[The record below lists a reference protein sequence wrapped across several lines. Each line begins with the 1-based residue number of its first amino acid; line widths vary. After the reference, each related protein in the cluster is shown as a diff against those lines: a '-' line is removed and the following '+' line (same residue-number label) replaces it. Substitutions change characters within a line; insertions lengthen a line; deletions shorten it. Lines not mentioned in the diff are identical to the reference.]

1 MLWPTDPSS
10 TLSKAAA
17 VDSLDPLDQDVSSS
31 NTDQA
36 SQAAASPF
44 LNTFDNS
51 RPSSPAPPLAGSP
64 ARVQSPKINLDL
76 FHSGENP
83 IQPLPLRTPPE
94 SPVKGLRRTS
104 FNRPPLPPLQQ
115 HPFETE
121 IGQGLASLSS
131 PPTSPTAHTPLG
143 NLPPKLWQSLAEH
156 PLFKNSTP
164 EGIQQLASSMHI
176 RHYHPQDHII
186 RRSEQSSA
194 MFYVLRGTVKVVSHD
209 NEATYNEIK
218 ENNFFGDV
226 GVLYRVPR
234 SMDVL
239 AKSRCTI
246 AILSGDDLVKVMES
260 CPETA
265 KAIGYQTQERYQM
278 YLKRRQSI
286 SARRTLDGGSGG
298 PDQGRDDANSD
309 SFAKSD
315 IHSAIRKVPLFQRC
329 SSEVIHMLSLKVEPR
344 TYNLGQTIIRRG
356 EIGREMFFVTS
367 GIVEI
372 LSDDNLRVLARFR
385 DGQFFGEIAVLLDVP
400 RIANVK
406 AVSQVEVFV
415 LTKEN
420 LEAVFEVVPGAADTI
435 TAEGNRLY
443 NNWLI
448 HNSRTNAGQGAQ
460 GDSEGSMDI
469 DGEMNH
475 ESLNVPRDPSMSPL
489 LKSHLQSIQPQ
500 DNFSLG
506 QTTSTPDRSTPPTR
520 RSSQDLI
527 HPIEA
532 GHPAAISVLPM
543 MNNGEIP
550 RGGRRM
556 SVVQAMA
563 PLAIPPWSPL
573 DEGPMATPMPPTEQ
587 PYFEQNAI
595 LPAHEGTIEP
605 PMSRNPT
612 IRGIQESN
620 PKRRRASVAVWT
632 QQDLMK
638 LAETAQA
645 KTFVDST
652 FAPSTS
658 SARAT
663 AEPTVLDQEPSQEES
678 AVAAA
683 QDEQDMTA
691 GIASVAL
698 SEPIKLRTGPATF
711 QDLDES
717 IVIRILKA
725 LPITSLLRARRVCK
739 DWDHL
744 IMEHNDMVRDLDLS
758 MHKKVITD
766 AVLAD
771 LSSSILSRNPART
784 TRVSLR
790 DCFLISD
797 KGLSMLAAHM
807 PAVQVLDLHSCWN
820 VTDAGFRS
828 LGMHCPQLRSIDF
841 SNCRKLGD
849 ETIYGLYPRAPL
861 TANGAPQE
869 ALASQP
875 AAKSK
880 SSPVVSPNLPGCPL
894 ISHLNLS
901 YCKNLTDRSFIHLC
915 SAGSRQLEYLNLQ
928 RCTTISPEAFISL
941 SLEIFDPESAKD
953 MTNGNPPPQ
962 PVPVPGK
969 EACFPK
975 LKELYLSDCT
985 FLTDEAIVSLAPNMP
1000 RLENISLSFC
1010 CALTDIALEAL
1021 SDSCMFLKKL
1031 DFSFCGSAVSD
1042 ASLYQLAQFDS
1053 LNPGRHML
1061 EDLEI
1066 RGCVRVTEHGVRE
1079 ILNGCTSL
1087 KRLNISCC
1095 SGIGT
1100 GDLSED
1106 VPNQIMTPPTP
1117 TPAPSPAPL
1126 EQQQIDMA
1134 APEAGAGAVAA
1145 ALHPLDSAMTES
1157 PPQPEIQS
1165 FTAVTPQAPSE
1176 TSQESVNNSS
1186 SNDEVMNTGSC
1197 GSLAMRYN
1205 GSQAGGELSRKMDA
1219 LKKGKE
1225 WALAQ
1230 QRPGLVII
1238 V

>member
-10 TLSKAAA
+10 TLSNKAAA
-17 VDSLDPLDQDVSSS
+17 VDRRDPLDPLDSDVNSS
-31 NTDQA
+31 NTDQ
-36 SQAAASPF
+36 AASPF

-51 RPSSPAPPLAGSP
+51 RPSSPAPPVVQPPLSSSP

-83 IQPLPLRTPPE
+83 ILPSLRTPPE

-104 FNRPPLPPLQQ
+104 FKRPTLPPLQQ

-121 IGQGLASLSS
+121 LGQGLASLSS
-131 PPTSPTAHTPLG
+131 PPTSPTAYSPVT

-156 PLFKNSTP
+156 PLFKNSTS

-209 NEATYNEIK
+209 NEATYYEIK
-218 ENNFFGDV
+218 ENNFFGDI

-239 AKSRCTI
+239 AKNRCTI

-298 PDQGRDDANSD
+298 PDQGRDDTNSD
-309 SFAKSD
+309 SFARSD
-315 IHSAIRKVPLFQRC
+315 IHSAIRKVPLFQSC
-329 SSEVIHMLSLKVEPR
+329 PSEIIHMLSLKVEPR
-344 TYNLGQTIIRRG
+344 TYNLGQSIIRRG
-356 EIGREMFFVTS
+356 EIGREMFFVIS
-367 GIVEI
+367 GMVEI

-420 LEAVFEVVPGAADTI
+420 LEAVFEAVPGAAETI

-448 HNSRTNAGQGAQ
+448 HNSRTNADQGMQ
-460 GDSEGSMDI
+460 DDSVGPMDI
-469 DGEMNH
+469 DREMNH
-475 ESLNVPRDPSMSPL
+475 QSLNVPRDAAQSPVQ
-489 LKSHLQSIQPQ
+489 KTPIQTIQTQ
-500 DNFSLG
+500 DTSVLG
-506 QTTSTPDRSTPPTR
+506 QTGFTTDLPNPPTR
-520 RSSQDLI
+520 RSSQDPL
-527 HPIEA
+527 HPIET
-532 GHPAAISVLPM
+532 GHPTAISVLPM
-543 MNNGEIP
+543 TINGDIP
-550 RGGRRM
+550 RGRRL
-556 SVVQAMA
+556 SVAQSLA
-563 PLAIPPWSPL
+563 PLSIAQWSPF
-573 DEGPMATPMPPTEQ
+573 DEAPMLTPMPPVASQEQ
-587 PYFEQNAI
+587 PYFEQKTI
-595 LPAHEGTIEP
+595 PPANESGLEP

-612 IRGIQESN
+612 IRGLVESN

-638 LAETAQA
+638 LAESTQA
-645 KTFVDST
+645 KTMVDTT
-652 FAPSTS
+652 FAPATS
-658 SARAT
+658 SAMAT
-663 AEPTVLDQEPSQEES
+663 VEPSLPD
-678 AVAAA
+678 
-683 QDEQDMTA
+683 QDEQDMA
-691 GIASVAL
+691 ARIASVTL
-698 SEPIKLRTGPATF
+698 TDPIKLRTGPATF

-717 IVIRILKA
+717 TVLTILKG
-725 LPITSLLRARRVCK
+725 LPITALLRARRVCK
-739 DWDHL
+739 DWDHK
-744 IMEHNDMVRDLDLS
+744 IMEHNDLVRDLDLS
-758 MHKKVITD
+758 MHKKIVTD

-771 LSSSILSRNPART
+771 LCNSILSRNPART

-797 KGLSMLAAHM
+797 KGLSMLASHM
-807 PAVQVLDLHSCWN
+807 PAVQDLDLHSCWN
-820 VTDAGFRS
+820 VTDGGFRS
-828 LGMHCPQLRSIDF
+828 LGMHCPKLRSIDF

-849 ETIYGLYPRAPL
+849 ETIYGLYPRSAL
-861 TANGAPQE
+861 IANGGPQEVVAPQ
-869 ALASQP
+869 P
-875 AAKSK
+875 ATKSR
-880 SSPVVSPNLPGCPL
+880 SSPVISPDLPGCPL

-901 YCKNLTDRSFIHLC
+901 YCKNITDRSFIHLC
-915 SAGSRQLEYLNLQ
+915 SSGSRQLEYLNLQ

-941 SLEIFDPESAKD
+941 SLDAFDPEPAPD
-953 MTNGNPPPQ
+953 MINGHFPE
-962 PVPVPGK
+962 PVPIPGK

-985 FLTDEAIVSLAPNMP
+985 FLTDEAIVALSPNMP
-1000 RLENISLSFC
+1000 RLESISLSFC

-1021 SDSCMFLKKL
+1021 SDSCVLMKKIDL
-1031 DFSFCGSAVSD
+1031 SFCGSAVSD
-1042 ASLYQLAQFDS
+1042 ASLYQLAQFDA

-1079 ILNGCTSL
+1079 ILNGCSSL
-1087 KRLNISCC
+1087 KRLNVSCC
-1095 SGIGT
+1095 SGIGS
-1100 GDLSED
+1100 GDLSDEAPIQA
-1106 VPNQIMTPPTP
+1106 VSPP
-1117 TPAPSPAPL
+1117 APAPL
-1126 EQQQIDMA
+1126 EQQDP
-1134 APEAGAGAVAA
+1134 APQAPTPQDHGLAGAVAA
-1145 ALHPLDSAMTES
+1145 ALHPLDSAVIES
-1157 PPQPEIQS
+1157 PPQPEVQS
-1165 FTAVTPQAPSE
+1165 ATPVAPQAPE
-1176 TSQESVNNSS
+1176 VNMVEGVAPQEIAPLESASPEPAN
-1186 SNDEVMNTGSC
+1186 MGSC
-1197 GSLAMRYN
+1197 GSLATRRN
-1205 GSQAGGELSRKMDA
+1205 GSQAGGELSKKMDA
-1219 LKKGKE
+1219 LKRGKE
-1225 WALAQ
+1225 WVLAQ

>member
-10 TLSKAAA
+10 TLSNKAAA
-17 VDSLDPLDQDVSSS
+17 VDRRNPLDPLDPDVNSS

-36 SQAAASPF
+36 SSPF

-51 RPSSPAPPLAGSP
+51 RPSSPAPPVAQPTLSSSP

-83 IQPLPLRTPPE
+83 IPPSLRTPPE
-94 SPVKGLRRTS
+94 SPIKGLRRTS
-104 FNRPPLPPLQQ
+104 FKRPTLPPLQQ

-121 IGQGLASLSS
+121 LGQVPSLSS
-131 PPTSPTAHTPLG
+131 PPTSPTALTPAT

-164 EGIQQLASSMHI
+164 EGIQQLASNMHI

-209 NEATYNEIK
+209 NEATYYEIK
-218 ENNFFGDV
+218 ENNFFGDI

-239 AKSRCTI
+239 AKNRCTI
-246 AILSGDDLVKVMES
+246 AILSGEDLVKVMES

-286 SARRTLDGGSGG
+286 SARCTLDGGSGG

-309 SFAKSD
+309 SFAKRD
-315 IHSAIRKVPLFQRC
+315 VHSAIRKVPLFQSC

-367 GIVEI
+367 GMVEV

-406 AVSQVEVFV
+406 AVSEVEVFV

-420 LEAVFEVVPGAADTI
+420 LEAVFKAVPGAAETI

-448 HNSRTNAGQGAQ
+448 HNSRTNAERGMH
-460 GDSEGSMDI
+460 DSIGPMDI
-469 DGEMNH
+469 DGELNH
-475 ESLNVPRDPSMSPL
+475 QSLNVPRDAAQSP
-489 LKSHLQSIQPQ
+489 
-500 DNFSLG
+500 
-506 QTTSTPDRSTPPTR
+506 
-520 RSSQDLI
+520 
-527 HPIEA
+527 
-532 GHPAAISVLPM
+532 
-543 MNNGEIP
+543 
-550 RGGRRM
+550 
-556 SVVQAMA
+556 
-563 PLAIPPWSPL
+563 
-573 DEGPMATPMPPTEQ
+573 

-595 LPAHEGTIEP
+595 LPAKESGLEP
-605 PMSRNPT
+605 PVSRNPT
-612 IRGIQESN
+612 IRGLVESN

-645 KTFVDST
+645 KTMVDTT
-652 FAPSTS
+652 FAPATS
-658 SARAT
+658 SAMAT
-663 AEPTVLDQEPSQEES
+663 AEPSLPGQEAAGEG
-678 AVAAA
+678 AA
-683 QDEQDMTA
+683 QDEHDMTA

-698 SEPIKLRTGPATF
+698 TEPIKLRTGPATF
-711 QDLDES
+711 QDLGEA
-717 IVIRILKA
+717 IVLNILKG
-725 LPITSLLRARRVCK
+725 LPITALLRARRVCK
-739 DWDHL
+739 DWDHK
-744 IMEHNDMVRDLDLS
+744 IMEHNDLVRDLDLS
-758 MHKKVITD
+758 MHKKIVTD
-766 AVLAD
+766 AVLSD
-771 LSSSILSRNPART
+771 LCNSILSRNPART

-797 KGLSMLAAHM
+797 KGLSMLASHM
-807 PAVQVLDLHSCWN
+807 PAVQALDLHSCWN

-828 LGMHCPQLRSIDF
+828 LGMYCPKLRSIDF

-849 ETIYGLYPRAPL
+849 ETIYGLYPRSAL
-861 TANGAPQE
+861 IANGVPQE
-869 ALASQP
+869 AVAPQP
-875 AAKSK
+875 ATKSR
-880 SSPVVSPNLPGCPL
+880 SSPVISPDLPGCPL

-901 YCKNLTDRSFIHLC
+901 YCKNITDRSFIHLC
-915 SAGSRQLEYLNLQ
+915 SSGSRQLEYLNLQ

-941 SLEIFDPESAKD
+941 SLDTFDSEPASD
-953 MTNGNPPPQ
+953 ITNGHIPEL
-962 PVPVPGK
+962 VPIPGK

-985 FLTDEAIVSLAPNMP
+985 FLTDEAIVALSPNMP
-1000 RLENISLSFC
+1000 RLESISLSFC

-1021 SDSCMFLKKL
+1021 SDSCVFLKKIDL
-1031 DFSFCGSAVSD
+1031 SFCGSAVSD
-1042 ASLYQLAQFDS
+1042 ASLYQLAQFDA

-1066 RGCVRVTEHGVRE
+1066 RGCVRVTEQGVRE
-1079 ILNGCTSL
+1079 ILNGCSSL

-1095 SGIGT
+1095 AGIGS
-1100 GDLSED
+1100 GDLSDEAL
-1106 VPNQIMTPPTP
+1106 VQAVSPP
-1117 TPAPSPAPL
+1117 APAPL
-1126 EQQQIDMA
+1126 ELQVSAPQAPTQQDQ
-1134 APEAGAGAVAA
+1134 GQAGAVAA
-1145 ALHPLDSAMTES
+1145 ALHPLDSAVIEL
-1157 PPQPEIQS
+1157 PPQPEVQQ
-1165 FTAVTPQAPSE
+1165 ADLVAPQASE
-1176 TSQESVNNSS
+1176 VVIAEAGAPQEVAPLESS
-1186 SNDEVMNTGSC
+1186 SPEPTNTASC
-1197 GSLAMRYN
+1197 GSLAARHN
-1205 GSQAGGELSRKMDA
+1205 VSQAGEELSKKMDA
-1219 LKKGKE
+1219 LKRGKE